1 MYRSFLCR
9 LRRAAMAPC
18 VVLLALMPNW
28 ALAEQTPVRVFA
40 AASLKTALDEI
51 IQDYEKDH
59 DQDVIASYAGSSSLA
74 RQIALG
80 APADIFI
87 SANIEWMEDL
97 ATRGFIVSDDR
108 VNLLSNR
115 LVVVAGQG
123 ATPLQSLEELPAALG
138 SGRLALAQPD
148 AVPAGI
154 YAKAALSK
162 AALWDAVED
171 KIAPTDNVRS
181 ALALVATRATPF
193 GIVYATDAHADPRVS
208 VVFEIPEPLHPPI
221 VYPAARIA
229 KAEAGAEFFDF
240 LQDARATA
248 IFKSQ
253 GFTPLDAR

>member
-9 LRRAAMAPC
+9 PWLARMAQL
-18 VVLLALMPNW
+18 VALLALLPNC
-28 ALAEQTPVRVFA
+28 ALAEQNAVRVFA

-51 IQDYEKDH
+51 IQDYERDH

-87 SANIEWMEDL
+87 SANIEWMDDL
-97 ATRGFIVSDDR
+97 ATRGFVVSDAR
-108 VNLLSNR
+108 INLLSNR

-123 ATPLQSLEELPAALG
+123 ATSFQALEELPSALG

-162 AALWDAVED
+162 AELWGDVED

-181 ALALVATRATPF
+181 ALTLVATRATPF
-193 GIVYATDAHADPRVS
+193 GIVYATDAHADARVS
-208 VVFEIPEPLHPPI
+208 VVFEIPETLHPPI

-229 KAEAGAEFFDF
+229 NAEAGAEFFDF
-240 LQDARATA
+240 LQDERATT

-253 GFTPLDAR
+253 GFAPIDLR